1 MTKVKICGITNLR
14 DALFAVEAGADALGF
29 VFYAPSSRYITPD
42 RAREIIL
49 RLPPFVAK
57 VGVFVT
63 GSLVREM
70 AGGPEGRMVEWS
82 DEGRYDDLT
91 KDHLTKDHLTTRPVR
106 EIMTHCH
113 LDYAQLH
120 GDEPPEQVVALA
132 PRAIKAVQV
141 RTAADVER
149 LSTYQ
154 AAAYLLD
161 TYHPTKMGG
170 TGATW
175 NWELAIEAKKYG
187 PIIVAGGLTP
197 ENVANAIQQARPHA
211 VDVSSGVEAAPG
223 IKDHQM
229 VQHFIIAA
237 KGA

>member
-1 MTKVKICGITNLR
+1 MTKVKICGITNLE
-14 DALFAVEAGADALGF
+14 DALFAAEAGADALGF
-29 VFYAPSSRYITPD
+29 VFYAKSPRHITPD

-63 GSLVREM
+63 APPLSPPTL
-70 AGGPEGRMVEWS
+70 GGMKGGAV
-82 DEGRYDDLT
+82 
-91 KDHLTKDHLTTRPVR
+91 K
-106 EIMTHCH
+106 EIMAYCH

-149 LSTYQ
+149 LSVYQ

-161 TYHPTKMGG
+161 TYHPTKHGG
-170 TGATW
+170 TGEAFD
-175 NWELAIEAKKYG
+175 WELAVEAKSHG
-187 PIIVAGGLTP
+187 PIILAGGLTP
-197 ENVANAIQQARPHA
+197 DNVAVAIERVHPYA

-223 IKDHQM
+223 IKDRHK
-229 VQHFIIAA
+229 VRRFIMAA

>member
-1 MTKVKICGITNLR
+1 MTKVKVCGITHLE
-14 DALFAVEAGADALGF
+14 DALFAAEAGANALGF
-29 VFYAPSSRYITPD
+29 IFYAKSPRYITPD

-57 VGVFVT
+57 VGVFVNEE
-63 GSLVREM
+63 LDR
-70 AGGPEGRMVEWS
+70 
-82 DEGRYDDLT
+82 
-91 KDHLTKDHLTTRPVR
+91 VR
-106 EIMTHCH
+106 EIMAYCH

-120 GDEPPEQVVALA
+120 GDEPPEQVAALA

-149 LSTYQ
+149 LSAYQ

-161 TYHPTKMGG
+161 TYHPTKPGG
-170 TGATW
+170 TGKTW
-175 NWELAIEAKKYG
+175 DWELAMEAKKHG
-187 PIIVAGGLTP
+187 PIILAGGLTP
-197 ENVANAIQQARPHA
+197 ENVAVAIQRVHPYA

-229 VQHFIIAA
+229 VRRFIIAA
-237 KGA
+237 KVA